1 MKGNADVNVQ
11 ISKQR
16 LQTRVKVAEFAG
28 HLFDA
33 LCSSSLPE
41 VIGLDIGSRRKWQ
54 SDHKLCGPGRLLLG
68 DSHRALG
75 ASRRGASPSVTS

>member
-54 SDHKLCGPGRLLLG
+54 SDHKLCGPGRAPAG
-68 DSHRALG
+68 RQPQGSG
-75 ASRRGASPSVTS
+75 CQPSGGLS